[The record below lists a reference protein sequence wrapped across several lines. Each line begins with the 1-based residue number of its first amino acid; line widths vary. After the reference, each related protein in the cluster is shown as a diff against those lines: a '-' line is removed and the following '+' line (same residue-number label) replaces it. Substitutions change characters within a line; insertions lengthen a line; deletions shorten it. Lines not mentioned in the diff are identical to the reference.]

1 MYRRSGSGVA
11 PIGAATLL
19 RMVHVPHLPWLVG
32 GLGAAGV
39 AVLVLAPRLSRA
51 EKRRRA
57 RSQMPK
63 WPHDFPL
70 RRTYLSRKR
79 PPGPV
84 STFSIRAEL
93 AKLKPSER
101 DTATILRTILRA
113 LPHRARDIA
122 VELPATIYWGM
133 QRLSWSKAGGYIAAR
148 TSRQMFGS
156 GAFRLGIL
164 VPENWFERR
173 YPMQVWIPR
182 DEIFRHL
189 GVIGPTG
196 AGKTTTLSLAIPW
209 IAATSGQSIFMND
222 VKEPCEFFP
231 WLVDWWRSWGRET
244 INFAP
249 HTPDESLCCE
259 LLHSARRDE
268 LDIIAEALLAAD
280 GGQETGGGGGGGN
293 KFFDDAGKQFFAGLM
308 RMMRFAPRRYCTLP
322 ALFKIVAMGGKALV
336 EFAVKLE
343 SYMPEVPQIGTP
355 PSSDGKW
362 ASETER
368 LKWEEVRDACR
379 AVVAAAPAVLEA
391 DGVETRTN
399 RGTRSNAALATALA
413 VVDRSGYEIHCW
425 IREARTAIWRDA
437 AQECDV
443 DAPLDITSPAWRER
457 ETELERL
464 WRARVREWRDL
475 MGTLGTTFRQPETTF
490 ENIVMAT
497 QNSLKMFADE
507 MVATAFSH
515 PEFDFR
521 SVADRPTLFTVGAPL
536 SRGPAGKFV
545 GSVYSKLILNTVF
558 SRRHKSPDVGLV
570 MEEAPTL
577 KDKDLPQTLSTV
589 RSNGGAVI
597 VIAQSDT
604 QWKGLLGELAGTVN
618 ENLVN
623 QIALKGTAGDTAK
636 RIAERFGVA
645 PIEKKSRNTNHGGE
659 SSGGST
665 GTSIEMVERLRV
677 NDVTD
682 VMVNGTS
689 LGKLGALSFGTAV
702 EPFFFTLL
710 QYWNDGVMVETLN
723 CTPNS
728 RGELKP
734 RENHHP
740 YHRVKRTRVAL
751 RRHPDGSPVL
761 TPVADASGVE
771 RMVPQYDEVV
781 GPDGAPQLDPHA
793 VDPLRD
799 TIDFIEPPERPT
811 YYEMTPVT
819 LDVDDLVVLGIT
831 PPSAKALQE
840 LQERREAAAKK
851 GAKNKGGDAPA
862 TATPAPASDPAAAS
876 PTNAVTGTVRSWG
889 WLYQGIVALDSSYPI
904 RNPAMPWVEW
914 DEGRRGWAEIAQM
927 TRAARETGPTGGQP
941 VVVRPRVQGESLVP
955 LSETE
960 VAAPLA
966 MYLFLS
972 AHVALDFVSW
982 TNQHLRRAGYATQPP
997 FATRQVLT
1005 DVLTE
1010 LDEACSGIQAPEA
1023 LFDLWASSG
1032 AAIAAPLRLAM
1043 DNALED
1049 VRDRLGEATS
1059 TPELARRWAAAR
1071 ARWYELAGD
1080 PTTPRTPDVAWRFAL
1095 AEAIT
1100 DFGTLSRATFLDF
1113 RAITDPAVYP
1123 DDRLRGLLVDQAPRI
1138 DFQAKRALL
1147 ADIDA
1152 DLAGAPRS
1160 ANGPGRSALGELLA
1174 SPAAAAG
1181 LQWLTADQTP
1191 VVSRLEEHVRITKKS
1206 NAA

>member
-1 MYRRSGSGVA
+1 M
-11 PIGAATLL
+11 IHL
-19 RMVHVPHLPWLVG
+19 PHLY
-32 GLGAAGV
+32 
-39 AVLVLAPRLSRA
+39 VLAAVVAFIGLAAVMLIPRFLRA

-70 RRTYLSRKR
+70 RKTYLSRKR

-84 STFSIRAEL
+84 STFSVRAEI

-101 DTATILRTILRA
+101 DPKTLLRTALRA
-113 LPHRARDIA
+113 LPRRIA
-122 VELPATIYWGM
+122 GIIVELPGTIYWGV
-133 QRLSWSKAGGYIAAR
+133 QRRGWAKSGGYIAAR
-148 TSRQMFGS
+148 TSRQMFGA
-156 GAFRLGIL
+156 GAFRLGVL

-268 LDIIAEALLAAD
+268 LDIIAEALLSAD
-280 GGQETGGGGGGGN
+280 SGQESGAAGGGGN

-343 SYMPEVPQIGTP
+343 SYMPEVPQIGVLA
-355 PSSDGKW
+355 SSDGRW
-362 ASETER
+362 ASEVER
-368 LKWEEVRDACR
+368 LKWEEIRDACR
-379 AVVAAAPAVLEA
+379 AIVSAPPVKLEA
-391 DGVETRTN
+391 DGVQPRTH
-399 RGTRSNAALATALA
+399 RGTRTDAALAAALEI
-413 VVDRSGYEIHCW
+413 VDRSGYEIHCW
-425 IREARTAIWRDA
+425 IRDARVAAWPRGNDAVSCSRPDFATA
-437 AQECDV
+437 
-443 DAPLDITSPAWRER
+443 AWKER
-457 ETELERL
+457 EADLERL

-490 ENIVMAT
+490 ENIVLST
-497 QNSLKMFADE
+497 QNSLKMFADD

-536 SRGPAGKFV
+536 SRGAAGKFIA
-545 GSVYSKLILNTVF
+545 SSFSKLVLNTVF

-623 QIALKGTAGDTAK
+623 QLALKGTAGDTAK

-645 PIEKKSRNTNHGGE
+645 AIEKKSRNKSHGGE
-659 SSGGST
+659 SGGGST

-677 NDVTD
+677 NEVTD
-682 VMVNGTS
+682 VMINGES
-689 LGKLGALSFGTAV
+689 LGKLGAMSFGTAV
-702 EPFFFTLL
+702 EPFFFSLL
-710 QYWNDGVMVETLN
+710 QYWNDEVMVRTLN
-723 CTPNS
+723 CTPNAA
-728 RGELKP
+728 GELKP
-734 RENHHP
+734 RENHRP
-740 YHRVKRTRVAL
+740 YHRVKRTRVQPRLYA
-751 RRHPDGSPVL
+751 DGSPVL
-761 TPVADASGVE
+761 LADRDSSTGQM
-771 RMVPQYDEVV
+771 RMVPQYDDVL
-781 GPDGAPQLDPHA
+781 GPDGTPQLDPHA
-793 VDPLRD
+793 VDPMRD
-799 TIDFIEPPERPT
+799 TVDFIEPPDRPT
-811 YYEMTPVT
+811 YYEMEPVT
-819 LDVDDLVVLGIT
+819 LDVEDLVVLGIT
-831 PPSAKALQE
+831 PPSAKELKE

-851 GAKNKGGDAPA
+851 GASKGKTGSTDSATDQSGTLADGATGSVAAGVSAQAPLVL
-862 TATPAPASDPAAAS
+862 PPI
-876 PTNAVTGTVRSWG
+876 RSWG
-889 WLYQGIVALDSSYPI
+889 WLYHGILALDSSFPL
-904 RNPAMPWVEW
+904 RQLAMPWVEW
-914 DEGRRGWAEIAQM
+914 DDGRRGWSEIAQM
-927 TRAARETGPTGGQP
+927 TAEARRVGPTGGAP
-941 VVVRPRVQGESLVP
+941 VVVRPSVAGESLVP

-960 VAAPLA
+960 IAAPLA
-966 MYLFLS
+966 AYLFLS

-982 TNQHLRRAGYATQPP
+982 TNQHLRRANFAVQPP
-997 FATRQVLT
+997 SVVRQLLAEVFG
-1005 DVLTE
+1005 E
-1010 LDEACSGIQAPEA
+1010 LDDFCSGIQAPEG
-1023 LFDLWASSG
+1023 LLGPWAASG
-1032 AAIAAPLRLAM
+1032 AAIPVPVCTAM
-1043 DNALED
+1043 DNVLED
-1049 VRDRLGEATS
+1049 VRDRFGEATS
-1059 TPELARRWAAAR
+1059 PAELARKWAWAR
-1071 ARWYELAGD
+1071 TRWYELAGD
-1080 PTTPRTPDVAWRFAL
+1080 RNVPHTTDVAWRFAL

-1100 DFGTLSRATFLDF
+1100 DFGALSRATFLDF
-1113 RAITDPAVYP
+1113 RAVTDPTRYP
-1123 DDRLRGLLVDQAPRI
+1123 DDAIRLLLTDENPKI
-1138 DFQAKRALL
+1138 HFLAKRAVL
-1147 ADIDA
+1147 ADIDYVPTETVQ
-1152 DLAGAPRS
+1152 GEVRQVKP
-1160 ANGPGRSALGELLA
+1160 GPGRLALAELLS

-1181 LQWLTADQTP
+1181 LQWLTSDQTP
-1191 VVSRLEEHVRITKKS
+1191 VVSRIEEHLRINRKS